1 MDREHVVRR
10 IEEIGVVP
18 VVRAS
23 SGALAVRAGRALCA
37 GGIDVLEITMTVPD
51 ALAVMHEITSRMGSN
66 VLVGAGTVLT
76 ADAARGCIEAG
87 AQFIVSPGLNLEV
100 IRAARELG
108 KAVFPGA
115 LTPTEVIA
123 AWSAGADAV
132 KVFPCSAMGG
142 AKYLRALRGPLPH
155 VKMLPT
161 GGVNLATAREFIEA
175 GAVALGVGGELVDAS
190 ALEAGCDEVLT
201 ERAREFLAVV
211 RSARAGMEKR
221 AERSGREAPEEA

>member
-1 MDREHVVRR
+1 MNREQVVRW
-10 IEEIGVVP
+10 IEEIGIVP

-23 SGALAVRAGRALCA
+23 SGALAVRAGRALRA
-37 GGIDVLEITMTVPD
+37 GGIEVLEITMTVPD
-51 ALAVMHEITSRMGSN
+51 ALGVMHEIASKMGSH

-100 IRAARELG
+100 IRVAQELG

-115 LTPTEVIA
+115 LTPTEVIT
-123 AWSAGADAV
+123 AWNAGADAV

-161 GGVNLATAREFIEA
+161 GGVNLTTARDFIEA
-175 GAVALGVGGELVDAS
+175 GAVALGVGGELVDAA
-190 ALEAGCDEVLT
+190 ALEAGQDEVLT
-201 ERAREFLAVV
+201 ERAREYLSVIRA
-211 RSARAGMEKR
+211 ARAGLKKS
-221 AERSGREAPEEA
+221 AQA